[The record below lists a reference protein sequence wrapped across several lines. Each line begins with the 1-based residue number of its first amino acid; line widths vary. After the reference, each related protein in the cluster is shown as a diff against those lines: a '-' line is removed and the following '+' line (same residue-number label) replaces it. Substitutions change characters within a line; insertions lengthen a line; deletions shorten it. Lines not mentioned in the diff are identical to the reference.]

1 LPRWLT
7 WSAKEKKEKPFDFRN
22 HQIPKETNVAVPVIA
37 STIISLCSGASII
50 VPMITMTF
58 NPGRTASLVTVSAS
72 VIIFGFTLAAI
83 IRVKGSDIFVATATY
98 AAVLVVFVGASVT
111 SGA

>member
-1 LPRWLT
+1 
-7 WSAKEKKEKPFDFRN
+7 
-22 HQIPKETNVAVPVIA
+22 
-37 STIISLCSGASII
+37 
-50 VPMITMTF
+50 MITMTF

-98 AAVLVVFVGASVT
+98 AAVLVVFVGASGT